1 MRNEPGDFGPELVTP
16 ATVQSWLDRLSRKRA
31 PAAERRRARVADREA
46 TSPTRPAPAPLVSD

>member
-31 PAAERRRARVADREA
+31 PAAERAVPESPVERQ
-46 TSPTRPAPAPLVSD
+46 SPTRPAPAPLVSD